1 VLIVLTPEITDTL
14 KTELKI
20 ASKKDENVFILVEFG
35 LEKISES
42 SAMKAH

>member
-1 VLIVLTPEITDTL
+1 MGNKLEDIKNRVEDHN
-14 KTELKI
+14 
-20 ASKKDENVFILVEFG
+20 KKDENVFILVEFG